1 MAYIAYK
8 TKVHNV
14 KIDGRHYTIE
24 ERDYITEGGFTS
36 HCQNATLFMDESDIP
51 QGYLYIMVNYPPTP

>member
-1 MAYIAYK
+1 MPFVAYK

-24 ERDYITEGGFTS
+24 ERDYITEGGLTS
-36 HCQNATLFMDESDIP
+36 HSQNATRFNDESDIP
-51 QGYLYIMVNYPPTP
+51 AGYLYVMVK

>member
-14 KIDGRHYTIE
+14 KIDGLHYEIE
-24 ERDYITEGGFTS
+24 EKHYITEGGFTS
-36 HCQNATLFMDESDIP
+36 HCQNATLFMDESEIP
-51 QGYLYIMVNYPPTP
+51 AGYLYIMVK